1 MPLPSSPFSDL
12 EDLSHIS
19 SQHFVFLARKILI
32 FFPAWP
38 PTPPQGSLPSPLH
51 SLPQVKVCN
60 KEPSC
65 QELQP
70 WSFLVPATT
79 LDTGF

>member
-1 MPLPSSPFSDL
+1 MPSPSSPFSDL

-19 SQHFVFLARKILI
+19 SQHFIFLARKILI
-32 FFPAWP
+32 LFPAWP
-38 PTPPQGSLPSPLH
+38 PTPPQGSFPSPLH
-51 SLPQVKVCN
+51 SLPQVKVCDE
-60 KEPSC
+60 EPSC
-65 QELQP
+65 QELRP